1 MIDPVHELRQARR
14 WMIVGELWAAGV
26 EILVLLALV
35 WAGWHA
41 GPVFYALAVG
51 FAACRGAWRVGCAGS
66 YIWRVLRPTP
76 PPHRER
82 CLWPPRRHP

>member
-1 MIDPVHELRQARR
+1 MIGPALELHQARR
-14 WMIVGELWAAGV
+14 WMIVGELWAVGV

-41 GPVFYALAVG
+41 GPVFYVLAVG
-51 FAACRGAWRVGCAGS
+51 FAVCRGAWRVGSAARF
-66 YIWRVLRPTP
+66 ILRVLRPQ